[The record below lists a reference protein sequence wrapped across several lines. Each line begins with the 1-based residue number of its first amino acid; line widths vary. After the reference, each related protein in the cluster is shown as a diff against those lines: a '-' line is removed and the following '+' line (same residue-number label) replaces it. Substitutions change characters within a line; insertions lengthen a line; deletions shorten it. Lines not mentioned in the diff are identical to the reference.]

1 MHRTLGRRLCKL
13 PLWKSGRRKRYQALT
28 RTLQYRDEIRRIE
41 ESLDGKEI
49 SLRTSLIASSSP
61 LDCCIKEYQVYAD
74 YLADLALRVKRRDP
88 RMHALLYRGLDGC
101 HRLFE
106 QIIDMQLV
114 AQVMPLEG
122 NRTQQAVASA
132 GSSPSRRQRPERGIQ
147 TSPLFKDE
155 QRALAS
161 PELYQA
167 KEALVRLKHL
177 KSSDMYSAL
186 VELYSS
192 LTSSIKSD
200 IPEASE
206 TPETWEPEEY
216 HQELKSNFKE
226 MHRLITTKTS
236 QEARNRLVR
245 SLPTQT
251 EEDYFDP
258 RVRILENQLRD
269 KNIEAA
275 RLNNEVNLL
284 RMEKRQEA
292 EVLNRTRERLRELEE
307 KLTKLEM
314 EFRSSKRKEVNLSTN
329 LQELKLSQLHSDER
343 LNELVK
349 GQYRLKALLYKSD
362 GRARKAEKSNL
373 SNERLAEEMKARKE
387 VGERQ
392 IEKLAAVNG
401 LYVPAPSQAE
411 QTANSTIAIEEIR
424 QTAESELR
432 VKLKMIEE
440 TYVAKERELEA
451 KQNQESEELSQEIA
465 RLEAILADI
474 QAARGVT
481 GASPNGESVSRR
493 SSALSHTVSKDGPA
507 LASVGRK
514 ATGSI
519 AEAEGEGGAQQRA
532 RLRQRKGSDVMEDAE
547 SRDSR
552 TPGSRVAVRRAA
564 GSESSGPEGGSS
576 RHRGT
581 EEGKAYYDSAAS
593 RSVLNGGSPSGRDAS
608 SLSPQKGRKLALD
621 REASDR
627 ELAQRTL
634 GIKDP
639 LLLKGLDPAD
649 LDLLEVIF
657 GVRDLSQVSHE
668 ELQSAIADISTFKH
682 LPEKERRIFL
692 RVRDTIRK
700 QRHRPERVA
709 LEQVDRRDTE
719 FLKAMFG
726 VQDLAVVEKEFLEEA
741 ASDLEYFK
749 ELPEEERAVYVRI
762 RDTMR
767 KHMKKHRQEVLSEE
781 PEELEGLTSP
791 IGNARTQDYAGLGF
805 TSTDPE
811 HNPELIFDFA
821 PGHNFYL
828 PGLSREEQLKYEQTL
843 NKIMQGHTPRCGE
856 DCVHLR
862 RAYLYRKK
870 VRGRLFPMKI
880 YNLTYAV

>member
-1 MHRTLGRRLCKL
+1 MLEV
-13 PLWKSGRRKRYQALT
+13 
-28 RTLQYRDEIRRIE
+28 RDEIRRIE
-41 ESLDGKEI
+41 ESLDEKEI
-49 SLRTSLIASSSP
+49 SLRTSLIAASSP
-61 LDCCIKEYQVYAD
+61 VDCCIKEYQVYAD
-74 YLADLALRVKRRDP
+74 YLAELALRIKRRDP
-88 RMHALLYRGLDGC
+88 RLYALLYRGLDGC
-101 HRLFE
+101 RRLFDE
-106 QIIDMQLV
+106 ITDLQLI
-114 AQVMPLEG
+114 AQVVPQEG
-122 NRTQQAVASA
+122 YRPQQTVASA
-132 GSSPSRRQRPERGIQ
+132 GSSPRQRRERGIQ

-167 KEALVRLKHL
+167 KEALGRLKQL

-192 LTSSIKSD
+192 LTSSIKAD

-226 MHRLITTKTS
+226 MHRLITSKTS
-236 QEARNRLVR
+236 LEARNRLVR

-269 KNIEAA
+269 KNIEAS
-275 RLNNEVNLL
+275 RLSNEVNLL
-284 RMEKRQEA
+284 RMEKKQEA
-292 EVLNRTRERLRELEE
+292 EVLNRMRERVRELEE

-314 EFRSSKRKEVNLSTN
+314 EFRSSKRKEVHLSTN

-343 LNELVK
+343 LTELVK
-349 GQYRLKALLYKSD
+349 GQYRLKALLYKAD

-392 IEKLAAVNG
+392 IAKLAGVSG
-401 LYVPAPSQAE
+401 LYVPAPSEAE
-411 QTANSTIAIEEIR
+411 QTANSTAAVEEIKR
-424 QTAESELR
+424 TAESEIQERLR
-432 VKLKMIEE
+432 AIEE
-440 TYVAKERELEA
+440 AYVVKERELEA
-451 KQNQESEELSQEIA
+451 KQNQESEELSHEIA

-481 GASPNGESVSRR
+481 GSSPYGESVSRK
-493 SSALSHTVSKDGPA
+493 SSALSHTVSKDGPG
-507 LASVGRK
+507 LAAVGRK

-519 AEAEGEGGAQQRA
+519 AEGEEGAQQRV
-532 RLRQRKGSDVMEDAE
+532 RLRQRKGSDFVEDAE

-564 GSESSGPEGGSS
+564 GSESSGFEGGSG
-576 RHRGT
+576 RYRGT
-581 EEGKAYYDSAAS
+581 EEGKAHYDSAAG
-593 RSVLNGGSPSGRDAS
+593 RSALEGGSPSGRDAYASS
-608 SLSPQKGRKLALD
+608 SLSPQKGRNPSMD

-627 ELAQRTL
+627 ELALRTS

-639 LLLKGLDPAD
+639 LLLQGLDPAD

-657 GVRDLSQVSHE
+657 GVRDLSQVSPE

-682 LPEKERRIFL
+682 LPEQERRIFL

-726 VQDLAVVEKEFLEEA
+726 VQDLAVVEKEYLAEA
-741 ASDLEYFK
+741 AADLEYFK
-749 ELPEEERAVYVRI
+749 GLPEEERGVYVRI

-781 PEELEGLTSP
+781 PEEMEGLTSP

-821 PGHNFYL
+821 PGHNFFL

-843 NKIMQGHTPRCGE
+843 KKIMQGHTPRCGE

-862 RAYLYRKK
+862 RAYMYRKK

-880 YNLTYAV
+880 YNLTYAL